1 MNAIIFARGNNIE
14 LQIEEGMKYAERQ
27 GYTVKGVIVGNGQ
40 ELTGAVKALQSVMKI
55 DRIIAWNASRISRNA
70 LENYTIQAELEI
82 DYGVLVETA
91 NPRRK
96 DEAFDN
102 FMKNVVIAAREEARK
117 TERRIKLRLG
127 DYDI

>member
-1 MNAIIFARGNNIE
+1 MNAVIFARGNNTE

-27 GYTVKGVIVGNGQ
+27 GYTVKGVIVGTGQ
-40 ELTGAVKALQSVMKI
+40 ELTGTVKTLQGAMKI
-55 DRIIAWNASRISRNA
+55 DRVIAWNTSRISRNA
-70 LENYTIQAELEI
+70 LEYYTIQAELES
-82 DYGVLVETA
+82 DCGVLVETA
-91 NPRRK
+91 TPGRK
-96 DEAFDN
+96 DEAFDR